1 MISSEIDDDID
12 GDFDTIQQTEM
23 TNEINLSKTNETDP
37 TPPDSAY
44 YESRDNQSFDNQS
57 FDDSE

>member
-1 MISSEIDDDID
+1 
-12 GDFDTIQQTEM
+12 M